1 MDLIK
6 ELEARREEALEQVK
20 AIDAVIEVLMR
31 GSATASATGR
41 GKLTTKSSNG
51 RPRGEF
57 SRAVLAVVA
66 TSDKSL
72 RPIEVTKMLQD
83 QRFDFGSGKTPAAA
97 RVSNELSRLH
107 SAGTIRRRKGRYSTN
122 KTGDSNG

>member
-6 ELEARREEALEQVK
+6 RLEATREELLEEVK
-20 AIDAVIEVLMR
+20 ALNTVIELARRRVSLR

-57 SRAVLAVVA
+57 SRAILAVVA
-66 TSDKSL
+66 ASDKSL
-72 RPIEVTKMLQD
+72 QPIEVTKGLQK
-83 QRFDFGSGKTPAAA
+83 QEFDFGSGKTPPAA
-97 RVSNELSRLH
+97 RVSNELSRLFK
-107 SAGTIRRRKGRYSTN
+107 AGAIRRRKGRYFTN
-122 KTGDSNG
+122 